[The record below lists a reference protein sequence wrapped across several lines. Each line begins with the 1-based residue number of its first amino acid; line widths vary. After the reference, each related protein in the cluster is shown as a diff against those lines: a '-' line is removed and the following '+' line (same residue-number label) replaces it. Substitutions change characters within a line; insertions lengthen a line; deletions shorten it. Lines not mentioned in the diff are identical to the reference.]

1 MGTSQSHSLKTTPQW
16 ASAKRAMTGII
27 HDIENPNRFSSFMG
41 SFLDAIEGEGLYRGA
56 SETRYQR
63 RLISH
68 KHAFGTA
75 GGGVAIDFL
84 DFISEVKDNG
94 LSTAIS
100 LFQSEGDEAPSTPR
114 DLINQLCS
122 FSAKETDANLDADA
136 ATVAQRKL
144 LAEIFKQCDTLAD
157 VETILKEADE
167 DSIDAWII
175 FFEVEYI
182 IEYQGSLFQSH
193 IFDKTEDPESVLGQR
208 RRWLHAQLDTLLSEE
223 MHHLNL
229 FSKEGKSYI
238 DKLTSRILDIWK
250 HQ

>member
-16 ASAKRAMTGII
+16 SSAKRAMTGII
-27 HDIENPNRFSSFMG
+27 HDIENQNRFSLFMG
-41 SFLDAIEGEGLYRGA
+41 SFLDAIEGEGLYSGA
-56 SETRYQR
+56 SGVQHQR
-63 RLISH
+63 NRTTH

-75 GGGVAIDFL
+75 GAGVAIDFL
-84 DFISEVKDNG
+84 NFISEVKDNG

-100 LFQSEGDEAPSTPR
+100 IFQSEVNEPPSTPR

-122 FSAKETDANLDADA
+122 FSAKDTDANLDADA

-144 LAEIFKQCDTLAD
+144 LAEIFKQCDTLSD
-157 VETILKEADE
+157 VETILKEADI
-167 DSIDAWII
+167 DSIDSWII

-193 IFDKTEDPESVLGQR
+193 IFDKTDDPERVLGQI
-208 RRWLHAQLDTLLSEE
+208 RRWLHAQLDTLLSKE
-223 MHHLNL
+223 MRHINL
-229 FSKEGKSYI
+229 FSNEGKRYI
-238 DKLTSRILDIWK
+238 ERLTSRILYIWK